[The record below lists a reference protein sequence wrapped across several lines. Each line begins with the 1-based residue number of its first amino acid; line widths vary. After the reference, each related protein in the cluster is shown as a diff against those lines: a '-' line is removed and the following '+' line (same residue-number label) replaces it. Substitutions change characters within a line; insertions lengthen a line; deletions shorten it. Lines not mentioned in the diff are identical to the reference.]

1 MKNGITAS
9 EVYEWLK
16 ENDPILY
23 YLSLSKENLVE
34 KCNRRDLGKLLA
46 DPNEY
51 IQRDYINENTSL
63 PTVIKRKDGDLNA
76 GGFDLI
82 TIDNVLK
89 IQSKLRATSIH
100 LEQTRRKSKKNTNS
114 SDTGHVRYSVG
125 EADVYIF
132 SKPDC
137 SDYLN
142 LKKWQYIAIPEVA
155 LIDCKNPKYLL
166 PRVPKHIWKN
176 YVGKFV
182 DILENTYLEK
192 KQNING

>member
-1 MKNGITAS
+1 MTQDQ
-9 EVYEWLK
+9 VYKWLK
-16 ENDPILY
+16 ENDPFLY
-23 YLSLSKENLVE
+23 YLSLSKEGLVDGNLE
-34 KCNRRDLGKLLA
+34 LRDLGKLLA

-63 PTVIKRKDGDLNA
+63 KVIKRKDGDLNA

-82 TIDNVLK
+82 TTDGVLK
-89 IQSKLRATSIH
+89 IQSKLRATAIH

-114 SDTGHVRYSVG
+114 SNTGHVRYSVG

-132 SKPDC
+132 SRPDC

-142 LKKWQYIAIPEVA
+142 LKKWQFITIPEKA
-155 LIDCKNPKYLL
+155 LIDPNNPKYLL
-166 PRVPKHIWKN
+166 PRVPKRIWKN

-182 DILENTYLEK
+182 ETLENTYLEK
-192 KQNING
+192 KEM